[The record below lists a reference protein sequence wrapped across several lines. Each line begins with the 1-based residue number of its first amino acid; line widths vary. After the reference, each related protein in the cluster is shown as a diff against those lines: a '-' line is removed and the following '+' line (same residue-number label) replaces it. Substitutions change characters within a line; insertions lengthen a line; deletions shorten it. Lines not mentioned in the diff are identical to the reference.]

1 MSLLVKELVKGLLYE
16 KDYKKTVGIYAGGFK
31 PPTKGHFEVLE
42 TALKQNPDIEE
53 MLVYIGKKDRGT
65 ISQKESKQIWDIY
78 GKYLP
83 LKVKYIESTVP
94 PIKAVY
100 NYAKE
105 NPEEEVLWVLGAREE
120 SEDDFSDISKRTKSI
135 TKYPNLELRTII
147 TKGGISGTAARNA
160 LKTTKEK
167 FETFLPDVLS
177 DEDKDEIW
185 VTLTNPITEGEVKD
199 SKNLFYKSYIENL
212 LPSHMKVNLEEN
224 KITISNLI
232 KEEATYSNHIDYKQ
246 HIKDLTQD
254 MVRQGM
260 GIEPLPKV
268 RFIHSD
274 SPNAQ
279 DFFGKTAYYD
289 PHNMEIVLYTEGRH
303 PKDIVRSFAHEMIH
317 HKQNLEGRLGN
328 INTTNTNEDDELE
341 DIEKEA
347 YLNGNITFRNW
358 TDSLKEN
365 NSNQITEET
374 LFEEED
380 RLMAEVVNPDG
391 ERFEYE
397 ESNIKSLYTY
407 KDSRGNLYFVR
418 VFFNPLST
426 NPHFEFKTGWFK
438 DNDISKPIYDP
449 HLPPNTT
456 GMDNLKRR
464 NTVAKIYRDEILPF
478 FIKNKDLSN
487 KLYIKPISHSRH
499 IFSKRLVKN
508 HTPKNFNIEEDG
520 EIIIILLPI
529 NEKKTKDP
537 FGINVYAMELGRLR
551 EDEDMKVSP
560 FSKNMEE
567 YILSDIK
574 EYGDILEFKIDLEDI
589 YQYSSDS
596 NLWEF
601 YDDVN
606 SVKIIVKLKS
616 INKNIQEFK
625 FYSLQDGKQLSFGKL
640 KHYNPKVMNT
650 IFKIFMDEVLPN
662 NSKILIQPFDY
673 LRYRLFRAMLN
684 NNLDGNEYEI
694 DIKDD
699 PIGQSRILIQ
709 NKKDNIKE
717 VMGKVEYQIYCDMD
731 GVLADFERGYE
742 ELTGIDLKGEFKPDG
757 EEFWDPIKQAGVK
770 FWVGLKWM
778 PGGQQLWD
786 YIKPHNP
793 KLLSAPSREESS
805 RIGKYVWVKRKLP
818 GTKLLLR
825 SAFRKKEFANP
836 NSILIDDRIKN
847 IESWE
852 QAGGIGIH
860 HTSTENTIKEL
871 KKLGL

>member
-42 TALKQNPDIEE
+42 TALKQNPDIDE

-65 ISQKESKQIWDIY
+65 VSQEESKQIWDIY

-135 TKYPNLELRTII
+135 TKYPNLELRTIV

-185 VTLTNPITEGEVKD
+185 VMLTNPITEQYRDTNFDRVEYYKEYFDNLSPTEMEVKREGD
-199 SKNLFYKSYIENL
+199 NIVISNVSDKIQESKFINSTYLNTEDQKINKNQWVDIDNKNKYSDELINLVQIAYKKTPEGSFINTKKDIVSSEWLSIDFDEYPDLDATIFYRESRPNEAWEGKKIQGIGHDGSKDAIKIVLQKLEKLLSQEGIWVEASDALEHILYKMGVSYIKNE
-212 LPSHMKVNLEEN
+212 
-224 KITISNLI
+224 
-232 KEEATYSNHIDYKQ
+232 EEAQNIFPNTNLKMVGDRGKYERELDNGKKVKETIFGKPKLKKQSIQENASYSNHINYKQ

-254 MVRQGM
+254 MIRQGM

-358 TDSLKEN
+358 TDSL
-365 NSNQITEET
+365 
-374 LFEEED
+374 
-380 RLMAEVVNPDG
+380 
-391 ERFEYE
+391 
-397 ESNIKSLYTY
+397 
-407 KDSRGNLYFVR
+407 
-418 VFFNPLST
+418 
-426 NPHFEFKTGWFK
+426 
-438 DNDISKPIYDP
+438 
-449 HLPPNTT
+449 
-456 GMDNLKRR
+456 
-464 NTVAKIYRDEILPF
+464 
-478 FIKNKDLSN
+478 
-487 KLYIKPISHSRH
+487 
-499 IFSKRLVKN
+499 
-508 HTPKNFNIEEDG
+508 
-520 EIIIILLPI
+520 

-537 FGINVYAMELGRLR
+537 FGINAYAMELGKLR
-551 EDEDMKVSP
+551 EDE
-560 FSKNMEE
+560 
-567 YILSDIK
+567 
-574 EYGDILEFKIDLEDI
+574 
-589 YQYSSDS
+589 
-596 NLWEF
+596 
-601 YDDVN
+601 
-606 SVKIIVKLKS
+606 
-616 INKNIQEFK
+616 
-625 FYSLQDGKQLSFGKL
+625 
-640 KHYNPKVMNT
+640 T
-650 IFKIFMDEVLPN
+650 
-662 NSKILIQPFDY
+662 
-673 LRYRLFRAMLN
+673 
-684 NNLDGNEYEI
+684 
-694 DIKDD
+694 
-699 PIGQSRILIQ
+699 
-709 NKKDNIKE
+709 
-717 VMGKVEYQIYCDMD
+717 EYQIYCDMD